1 MKNKG
6 LSLLLLL
13 LGGAAVYYYYK
24 NSKKKYKGSVI
35 VDPLDKG
42 EFPDDSGKF
51 PSDYEE
57 FPLVPKRAT
66 TEQLSKQLRSA
77 NSVNISIL
85 DQIKEMQKP
94 NPVITYQKFYKPD
107 IDAVEPEQSYQSF
120 YATINGKRVGV
131 PYSI

>member
-24 NSKKKYKGSVI
+24 NGKKKYKGSVI

-42 EFPDDSGKF
+42 EFVPD
-51 PSDYEE
+51 
-57 FPLVPKRAT
+57 VT
-66 TEQLSKQLRSA
+66 
-77 NSVNISIL
+77 NSVEQIATQLNSADSVQFSIL
-85 DQIKEMQKP
+85 DQIKEMQRP
-94 NPVITYQKFYKPD
+94 NEVINYNNGNKQN
-107 IDAVEPEQSYQSF
+107 IESYQTF
-120 YATINGKRVGV
+120 YATINGKKVGV

>member
-42 EFPDDSGKF
+42 EFVPDI
-51 PSDYEE
+51 
-57 FPLVPKRAT
+57 
-66 TEQLSKQLRSA
+66 A
-77 NSVNISIL
+77 NSVEKIPTQLNSSNGVQTTIFE
-85 DQIKEMQKP
+85 QIQDMQKP
-94 NPVITYQKFYKPD
+94 KKVD
-107 IDAVEPEQSYQSF
+107 SYQTF
-120 YATINGKRVGV
+120 YATINGKKVGV

>member
-13 LGGAAVYYYYK
+13 LGGAAVYYFYK
-24 NSKKKYKGSVI
+24 NGKKKYKGSVI

-42 EFPDDSGKF
+42 EFVPDVTSSVQD
-51 PSDYEE
+51 
-57 FPLVPKRAT
+57 VVT
-66 TEQLSKQLRSA
+66 QLNSA
-77 NSVNISIL
+77 DSVNISIL

-94 NPVITYQKFYKPD
+94 SPVITYQKFYKPD
-107 IDAVEPEQSYQSF
+107 LQSNEPEQSYQSF
-120 YATINGKRVGV
+120 YATINGKKVGV

>member
-13 LGGAAVYYYYK
+13 LGGAAVYYYY
-24 NSKKKYKGSVI
+24 SKKKYKGSVI

-42 EFPDDSGKF
+42 EFVPDAANSVQD
-51 PSDYEE
+51 
-57 FPLVPKRAT
+57 VVT
-66 TEQLSKQLRSA
+66 QLNSA

-94 NPVITYQKFYKPD
+94 SPVITYQKFYKPD
-107 IDAVEPEQSYQSF
+107 VEADSKEQPYQSF
-120 YATINGKRVGV
+120 YATINGKKVGV
-131 PYSI
+131 PYLL

>member
-13 LGGAAVYYYYK
+13 LGGAAVYYFY
-24 NSKKKYKGSVI
+24 NKKKYKGSVI

-42 EFPDDSGKF
+42 EFVPDVTNSVEKI
-51 PSDYEE
+51 
-57 FPLVPKRAT
+57 AT
-66 TEQLSKQLRSA
+66 QLNSA
-77 NSVNISIL
+77 DSVNISIL

-94 NPVITYQKFYKPD
+94 SPVITYQKFYKPD
-107 IDAVEPEQSYQSF
+107 IDAANPEQTYQSF
-120 YATINGKRVGV
+120 YATINGKKVGV

>member
-24 NSKKKYKGSVI
+24 NNKTKKLRGSVI

-42 EFPDDSGKF
+42 EFVPDVAQNT
-51 PSDYEE
+51 
-57 FPLVPKRAT
+57 LT
-66 TEQLSKQLRSA
+66 TEQIVTQL
-77 NSVNISIL
+77 NSEMLPNTSIL
-85 DQIKEMQKP
+85 SQIQQM
-94 NPVITYQKFYKPD
+94 NPVDTITYQTY
-107 IDAVEPEQSYQSF
+107 
-120 YATINGKRVGV
+120 YAKIGGQKMGV

>member
-13 LGGAAVYYYYK
+13 LGGAAVYYYY
-24 NSKKKYKGSVI
+24 NKKKYKGSVI

-42 EFPDDSGKF
+42 EFVPDVTNSVEKI
-51 PSDYEE
+51 
-57 FPLVPKRAT
+57 AT
-66 TEQLSKQLRSA
+66 QLNSA
-77 NSVNISIL
+77 DSVNISIL

-94 NPVITYQKFYKPD
+94 SPVITYQKFYKPD
-107 IDAVEPEQSYQSF
+107 IDAANPEQTYQSF
-120 YATINGKRVGV
+120 YATINGKKVGV

>member
-13 LGGAAVYYYYK
+13 LGGAAVYYYVK
-24 NSKKKYKGSVI
+24 NSKKKLKGSVI

-42 EFPDDSGKF
+42 EFVLEQTKSVED
-51 PSDYEE
+51 
-57 FPLVPKRAT
+57 AT
-66 TEQLSKQLRSA
+66 KELNSS

-85 DQIKEMQKP
+85 EQIQKMNEP
-94 NPVITYQKFYKPD
+94 TPVITYQKYYKPD
-107 IDAVEPEQSYQSF
+107 LDAANPEQTYQSF

-131 PYSI
+131 PYLL

>member
-13 LGGAAVYYYYK
+13 LGGAYVYYYMK

-42 EFPDDSGKF
+42 EFVPD
-51 PSDYEE
+51 
-57 FPLVPKRAT
+57 V
-66 TEQLSKQLRSA
+66 A
-77 NSVNISIL
+77 NSVQDAVTQLNSSDSVQFSIL
-85 DQIKEMQKP
+85 DQIKEMNRP
-94 NPVITYQKFYKPD
+94 TEVINYNNGNKQN
-107 IDAVEPEQSYQSF
+107 IDSYQTF
-120 YATINGKRVGV
+120 YGTINGKKMGV

>member
-42 EFPDDSGKF
+42 EFVPDISNSVEKI
-51 PSDYEE
+51 
-57 FPLVPKRAT
+57 AT
-66 TEQLSKQLRSA
+66 QLNSA
-77 NSVNISIL
+77 DSVNISIL

-94 NPVITYQKFYKPD
+94 SPVITYQKFYKPD
-107 IDAVEPEQSYQSF
+107 IDAVEPEKSYQSF
-120 YATINGKRVGV
+120 YATINGKKVGV